1 MARHTDQYEKEPSYD
16 ELKAKLQELST
27 TVEEFVDSSSEDASD
42 HMSALRERAQLLI
55 DNTKDYLS
63 STGEHLRERG
73 RDSMACAEDYVR
85 GNPWTAV
92 GISAAAGLLIGVL
105 AGRR

>member
-1 MARHTDQYEKEPSYD
+1 MPRHTNQYENEPSYD

-42 HMSALRERAQLLI
+42 HMSALRERAQTLL

-73 RDSMACAEDYVR
+73 RDSMACADDYVR
-85 GNPWTAV
+85 SNPWTAV
-92 GISAAAGLLIGVL
+92 GASAAVGLLIGVL